1 VTSRS
6 ASTSGSSENVV
17 RAIELARSRDVRTV
31 AFTRSGPTPLAAAA
45 EQCIAIPSTDT
56 PRIQECH
63 VLLGHTLCEL
73 VEREM
78 FPDAVLQRPAVRP
91 GPGAVSAVFLDRD
104 GTLNVKAPDGDYVT
118 SSAQLRMLRGAAD
131 AVAALGRAGI
141 AVFVV
146 PISAG
151 SRWAA

>member
-1 VTSRS
+1 M
-6 ASTSGSSENVV
+6 
-17 RAIELARSRDVRTV
+17 
-31 AFTRSGPTPLAAAA
+31 
-45 EQCIAIPSTDT
+45 
-56 PRIQECH
+56 
-63 VLLGHTLCEL
+63 LLGHTLCEL